1 MKNRNLEIQ
10 VCKDFASLLYSNEK
24 ATIEE
29 TIFNLYMSYDEDFVN
44 NDESIFKDLTLTYY
58 SEILVMFLKKF
69 GITNKDVILNVCLDL
84 FKSNIAIS
92 LSENECDFFE
102 NYKDSRKKIYYDRNN
117 YVRQNS
123 PSNNK

>member
-10 VCKDFASLLYSNEK
+10 VCKNFASLLYSNEK

-29 TIFNLYMSYDEDFVN
+29 TIFNLYMSYNEDFVN

-58 SEILVMFLKKF
+58 SEILVVFLKKF
-69 GITNKDVILNVCLDL
+69 GITNKDVILNVCFDL
-84 FKSNIAIS
+84 FNSNIAIS

-117 YVRQNS
+117 YVRQNP